1 MADVKPKAW
10 QKISSKCVADCRVF
24 KVFENRF
31 RHPDGREGDFFVNTC
46 SNWVQV
52 APIVDGD
59 KVLLVNQYRFGV
71 DKFSWEFPGGIMEE
85 GEDPKEAAAR
95 ELVEETGYVGEI
107 KVLGGFSPNPAIQNN
122 QAFFAIAKNCKKL
135 EETHWDE
142 HEEIESKLVKI
153 SELDDM
159 VFSGQI
165 HHSIAINGVYLLQK
179 FLKDN
184 AFIQG

>member
-1 MADVKPKAW
+1 
-10 QKISSKCVADCRVF
+10 
-24 KVFENRF
+24 
-31 RHPDGREGDFFVNTC
+31 
-46 SNWVQV
+46 
-52 APIVDGD
+52 
-59 KVLLVNQYRFGV
+59 
-71 DKFSWEFPGGIMEE
+71 MEE